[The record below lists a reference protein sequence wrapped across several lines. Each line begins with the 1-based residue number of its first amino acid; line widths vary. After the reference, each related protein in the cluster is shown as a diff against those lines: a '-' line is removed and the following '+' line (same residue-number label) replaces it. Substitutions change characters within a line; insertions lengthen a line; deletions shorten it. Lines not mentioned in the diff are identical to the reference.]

1 MKHKT
6 ADALKGSYILAAGS
20 LFLPWFTYNAS
31 MMGYCW
37 GYQFLPW
44 FLVPCF
50 IIGLSL
56 FKSQGNATWTFLTEV
71 SLLTNLGLF
80 VFALGYW
87 QRLCNIRDG
96 FQLMDGLH
104 TAQGGYWLSLGL
116 HTALFILFRVH
127 LYGSNKEETP

>member
-6 ADALKGSYILAAGS
+6 ADSLKGAYILAAGS

-44 FLVPCF
+44 FLIPCC
-50 IIGLSL
+50 ILGISL
-56 FKSQGNATWTFLTEV
+56 FRSKRSALWTFLTEA
-71 SLLTNLGLF
+71 SLLTDLGLF
-80 VFALGYW
+80 IIALGYW

-96 FQLMDGLH
+96 FQLLDGLH

-116 HTALFILFRVH
+116 HTALFVLFQIH
-127 LYGSNKEETP
+127 LFGTPKEEKS